1 MQLVDKIGDEST
13 TITVAP
19 FGSDQRRDVK
29 LDLRHWAFEPD
40 KEDPVSSL
48 GIRPR
53 GPQIEPVLENVQ
65 PNSAAS
71 KAGLQAGDLTESMF
85 KREAGIKQ
93 RSFNSGWWYLDRIDS
108 LTGCGTVFVV
118 VTEDALTEGD
128 MLSFLG
134 FGIVALGCTYHRVN
148 LVIPVVFGR

>member
-29 LDLRHWAFEPD
+29 LDLRHWTFEPD
-40 KEDPVSSL
+40 KEDPITSL

-53 GPQIEPVLENVQ
+53 GPQIESVLENVQ

-71 KAGLQAGDLTESMF
+71 KAGLQAGDRIVKVDGQPLTQWVTFVMLVRDNPGKSLALEIEKAGES
-85 KREAGIKQ
+85 
-93 RSFNSGWWYLDRIDS
+93 L
-108 LTGCGTVFVV
+108 VFDINPG
-118 VTEDALTEGD
+118 E
-128 MLSFLG
+128 
-134 FGIVALGCTYHRVN
+134 
-148 LVIPVVFGR
+148 